1 MFNGGNMIYILATGL
16 TLLSVCFII
25 IVSVK
30 KRNKYFAKIAYSQ
43 SDIHHIVKDFLP
55 KDLFELPKLIS
66 QAKKHVLKN
75 TVKVLIIEDQ
85 AYWVHD
91 NMFYVA
97 DTAEGSVDS
106 ETVRPVDTNN
116 MSKRDIDKMLFILDS
131 LRNGNSDDSSG
142 AWNNRL

>member
-1 MFNGGNMIYILATGL
+1 MIIALILGL
-16 TLLSVCFII
+16 TLVLASSII
-25 IVSVK
+25 IIAVK
-30 KRNKYFAKIAYSQ
+30 RRKKYFAKIVYTQ
-43 SDIHHIVKDFLP
+43 SDIHQIVKNFLP
-55 KDLFELPKLIS
+55 KDLFEVPKLIS
-66 QAKKHVLKN
+66 QARKHVRNN

-97 DTAEGSVDS
+97 DTADGSVNP

-131 LRNGNSDDSSG
+131 LRNGNSDDSSS
-142 AWNNRL
+142 AWNNGL